1 MLQQTITI
9 LNKSGLHMRPAE
21 QLVHLASQYQAE
33 ITLIKDDLQIN
44 GKSIMGILML
54 AAEHGSALTIKTD
67 GTDEQEALQAL
78 VDLFE
83 HHLGEQDE

>member
-1 MLQQTITI
+1 MLEQTVTI

-21 QLVHLASQYQAE
+21 RLVHLASRFQAE
-33 ITLIKDDLQIN
+33 ITLIKDDLPIN

-54 AAEHGSALTIKTD
+54 AAEHGSTLPIRAD
-67 GTDEQEALQAL
+67 GADEQEAIQAL

-83 HHLGEQDE
+83 HPLGEQE